1 MKKITTVLLLVL
13 FCTTAFTAQEN
24 RSTLILGKWKVADE
38 NINAFVTAQIE
49 NARKKSPESAQQME
63 QNLDMMQQMVASL
76 VFEYKANNT
85 IELTTPQGNQEV
97 QWKLSSNQQN
107 LIIIRPN
114 GTERVDSILELSASK
129 FKVLQG
135 ERRDTII
142 YVRP

>member
-1 MKKITTVLLLVL
+1 MKKITFALAIVFLT
-13 FCTTAFTAQEN
+13 TTAFFIQEN
-24 RSTLILGKWKVADE
+24 RSTLVLGKWKVADE

-49 NARKKSPESAQQME
+49 NTRKQSPERAEQME
-63 QNLDMMQQMVASL
+63 QNLDMMQQMVTAL
-76 VFEYKANNT
+76 VFEFKANNT
-85 IELTTPQGNQEV
+85 IELSSPQGTQEV

-107 LIIIRPN
+107 LIITRPN
-114 GTERVDSILELSASK
+114 GTERMDSILELSASR